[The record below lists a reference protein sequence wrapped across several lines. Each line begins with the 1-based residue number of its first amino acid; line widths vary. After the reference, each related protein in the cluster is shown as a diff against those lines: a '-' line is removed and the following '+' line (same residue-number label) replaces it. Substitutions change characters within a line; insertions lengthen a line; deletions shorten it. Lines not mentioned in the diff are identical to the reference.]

1 MLHSVRKAQA
11 VTVGDPEDPRAPEAG
26 RSEPVESTVGD
37 ATVDGPAKAHAHKPR
52 LSFWQELPILV
63 AVAVGLAVLIK
74 SFLFQ
79 AFFIPSGSMEQTLH
93 GCTGCQG
100 DRVMVNKVLYHLRD
114 IKRGDIVVFDGKDNY
129 PDEIQA
135 ETVPGNVVSRVFHD
149 VADFVGL
156 TPKGTDYI
164 KRVIALPGE
173 KVQCCD
179 AQGRVEVN
187 GVGIDE
193 PYVFVDP
200 GMTDTNKTFGPV
212 TVPNGQLWVMG
223 DHRNMSQD
231 SRFVHAVPT
240 KDVIGR
246 AFVVIWPPSRWKFLS
261 PRSYGGIPA
270 HVAGASPMILG
281 GALVLVGTGLRS
293 RRRRRS
299 RTKVLQVRDLTS

>member
-1 MLHSVRKAQA
+1 
-11 VTVGDPEDPRAPEAG
+11 VTVGEPEHSAVPEDGAPEDGVAD
-26 RSEPVESTVGD
+26 STEAP
-37 ATVDGPAKAHAHKPR
+37 ATVVKAKEHKPR

-100 DRVMVNKVLYHLRD
+100 DRVMVNKVVYHLRG
-114 IKRGDIVVFDGKDNY
+114 IHRGDIVVFNGKDNY
-129 PDEIQA
+129 PDEAPI
-135 ETVPGNVVSRVFHD
+135 ETVPGNIVSRVFHD

-164 KRVIALPGE
+164 KRVIGLPGE
-173 KVQCCD
+173 TVQCCD
-179 AQGRVEVN
+179 SQGRVEVN
-187 GVGIDE
+187 GVGLNE
-193 PYVFVDP
+193 PYIYVDP

-212 TVPNGQLWVMG
+212 VVPKGELWVMG

-231 SRFVHAVPT
+231 SRFVKAVPE

-270 HVAGASPMILG
+270 QVAGASPMLLG
-281 GALVLVGTGLRS
+281 SALVLAGTGLR
-293 RRRRRS
+293 RRRRRR
-299 RTKVLQVRDLTS
+299 RTT

>member
-1 MLHSVRKAQA
+1 
-11 VTVGDPEDPRAPEAG
+11 VTVGEPEHSSVPENPVPEGGGAEAG
-26 RSEPVESTVGD
+26 QAPGTV
-37 ATVDGPAKAHAHKPR
+37 AQAHKPR

-93 GCTGCQG
+93 GCQGCQG
-100 DRVMVNKVLYHLRD
+100 DRVMVNKVVYHLRG
-114 IKRGDIVVFDGKDNY
+114 IHRGDIVVFNGKDNY
-129 PDEIQA
+129 PNEAPVD
-135 ETVPGNVVSRVFHD
+135 TVPGNVVSRVFHD

-173 KVQCCD
+173 TVQCCD

-187 GVGIDE
+187 GVGLNE
-193 PYVFVDP
+193 PYIYVDP
-200 GMTDTNKTFGPV
+200 GMTDTNKAFGPV
-212 TVPNGQLWVMG
+212 TVPPGDLWVMG

-231 SRFVHAVPT
+231 SRFVKAVPE

-261 PRSYGGIPA
+261 PRSYGGIPSKA
-270 HVAGASPMILG
+270 AGASPMLLS
-281 GALVLVGTGLRS
+281 GALVLAGAGL
-293 RRRRRS
+293 RRRRRES
-299 RTKVLQVRDLTS
+299 ARRSG

>member
-1 MLHSVRKAQA
+1 V
-11 VTVGDPEDPRAPEAG
+11 PEDDPSEATAAPDAAEARA
-26 RSEPVESTVGD
+26 T
-37 ATVDGPAKAHAHKPR
+37 PAKVHQHEPR

-100 DRVMVNKVLYHLRD
+100 DRVMVNKVVYHLRG
-114 IKRGDIVVFDGKDNY
+114 IHRGDIVVFNGKDNY
-129 PDEIQA
+129 PDEA
-135 ETVPGNVVSRVFHD
+135 PVDTVPGNVVSRVFHD

-173 KVQCCD
+173 TVQCCD
-179 AQGRVEVN
+179 GQGRVEVN
-187 GVGIDE
+187 GFGLDE
-193 PYVFVDP
+193 PYIYVDP
-200 GMTDTNKTFGPV
+200 GMTDTNKTFGPK
-212 TVPNGQLWVMG
+212 TVPKGELWVMG

-231 SRFVHAVPT
+231 SRFVGFVPE

-246 AFVVIWPPSRWKFLS
+246 AFMTIWPPSRWKFLS
-261 PRSYGGIPA
+261 PRSYGAIPA
-270 HVAGASPMILG
+270 NVAGASPMILG
-281 GALVLVGTGLRS
+281 AAIVLASTGLRG
-293 RRRRRS
+293 RRRRR
-299 RTKVLQVRDLTS
+299 RTA

>member
-1 MLHSVRKAQA
+1 M
-11 VTVGDPEDPRAPEAG
+11 TVGDSEDSPVPERDDAGVTDTEGAAEAP
-26 RSEPVESTVGD
+26 TQ
-37 ATVDGPAKAHAHKPR
+37 AHEHRPR

-100 DRVMVNKVLYHLRD
+100 DRVMVNKVVYHLRG
-114 IKRGDIVVFDGKDNY
+114 IHRGDIVVFNGKDNY
-129 PDEIQA
+129 PDEA
-135 ETVPGNVVSRVFHD
+135 PVDTVPSNVVSRVFHD

-187 GVGIDE
+187 GVGLNE
-193 PYVFVDP
+193 PYIYIDP
-200 GMTDTNKTFGPV
+200 GMTDTNKAFGPV
-212 TVPNGQLWVMG
+212 TVPKGKIWVMG

-231 SRFVHAVPT
+231 SRFVQAVPES
-240 KDVIGR
+240 DVIGR

-270 HVAGASPMILG
+270 SVAGASPMILG
-281 GALVLVGTGLRS
+281 AGAVLLGTGLR
-293 RRRRRS
+293 RRRRR
-299 RTKVLQVRDLTS
+299 RRVAAAAGYATG

>member
-1 MLHSVRKAQA
+1 V
-11 VTVGDPEDPRAPEAG
+11 PEDDSTGGAGTTEPEPTA
-26 RSEPVESTVGD
+26 VKT
-37 ATVDGPAKAHAHKPR
+37 HAHRPR

-100 DRVMVNKVLYHLRD
+100 DRVMVNKVVYHLRG
-114 IKRGDIVVFDGKDNY
+114 IHRGDIVVFNGKDNY
-129 PDEIQA
+129 PDEA
-135 ETVPGNVVSRVFHD
+135 PVDTVPGNVVSRVFHD

-173 KVQCCD
+173 TVQCCD
-179 AQGRVEVN
+179 GQGRVEVN
-187 GVGIDE
+187 GVGLDE
-193 PYVFVDP
+193 PYIYVDP
-200 GMTDTNKTFGPV
+200 GMTDTNKTFGPK
-212 TVPNGQLWVMG
+212 TVPKGELWVMG

-231 SRFVHAVPT
+231 SRFVGFVPE

-246 AFVVIWPPSRWKFLS
+246 AFMTIWPPSRWKFLS
-261 PRSYGGIPA
+261 PRSYGAIPA
-270 HVAGASPMILG
+270 NVAGASPMILG
-281 GALVLVGTGLRS
+281 AAIVLASTGLRG
-293 RRRRRS
+293 RRRRR
-299 RTKVLQVRDLTS
+299 RTA